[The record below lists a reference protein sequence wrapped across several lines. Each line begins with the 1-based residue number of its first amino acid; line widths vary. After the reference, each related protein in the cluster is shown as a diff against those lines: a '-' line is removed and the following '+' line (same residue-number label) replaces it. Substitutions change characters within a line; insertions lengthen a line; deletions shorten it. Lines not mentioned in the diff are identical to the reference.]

1 MATISRSV
9 LILAALGIAGSAP
22 AAQAR
27 HYGDVVLGD
36 HGSNFVKVRPSE
48 GVEIRLRVQGGTGYS
63 WRPTS
68 YQSKIHPLP
77 QMQSRG
83 MMPGGK
89 ETQRFLFRTRHKGF
103 YMLNFSYGQ
112 PWKGGAKGA
121 KSRSFTVQ
129 VR

>member
-9 LILAALGIAGSAP
+9 LILAALGMAGSTP

-27 HYGDVVLGD
+27 HYGAVVLGD
-36 HGSNFVKVRPSE
+36 HGSNFAKVRPNE
-48 GVEIRLRVQGGTGYS
+48 GVEIRLKTQAGTGYS

-68 YQSKIHPLP
+68 YQSKIHSLP
-77 QMQSRG
+77 PMQSRG

-89 ETQRFLFRTRHKGF
+89 ETQRFLFQTRHKGF
-103 YMLNFSYGQ
+103 YILTFSYGQ